1 MRQSAVL
8 CCTIGSTTTKLSP
21 PPFSTRHQTA
31 KRTLRSVVSR
41 SCVCI
46 YVCVYLCVCVCCS
59 SLLFAFP
66 CCIYTFF
73 ASFVSLDL
81 FFPGGGFFLFLLLV
95 SSADHTRHPQPRWRC
110 VCVRRCECGRRTLC
124 RVHVGHHS
132 FQCAAALVKVRL
144 PSPPCCAACV
154 CVGRWREREGGSV
167 CMCVLVWQTK
177 VKLLLLLFNS
187 QLCHFS
193 LLADANHCFACV
205 LVFRGFTAMC

>member
-46 YVCVYLCVCVCCS
+46 YVCVFVCVCICVCVCVCVCCS

-81 FFPGGGFFLFLLLV
+81 FFPWGGG
-95 SSADHTRHPQPRWRC
+95 SSCFCCWFRLQITHVTRSRDGDAFACAGASVDGAHFVVCTWAITPSSVQPLWSKCACHPH
-110 VCVRRCECGRRTLC
+110 
-124 RVHVGHHS
+124 HVV
-132 FQCAAALVKVRL
+132 QR
-144 PSPPCCAACV
+144 ACV
-154 CVGRWREREGGSV
+154 
-167 CMCVLVWQTK
+167 
-177 VKLLLLLFNS
+177 
-187 QLCHFS
+187 
-193 LLADANHCFACV
+193 
-205 LVFRGFTAMC
+205 

>member
-95 SSADHTRHPQPRWRC
+95 SSADYTRHPQPRWRC

-154 CVGRWREREGGSV
+154 CVGR
-167 CMCVLVWQTK
+167 
-177 VKLLLLLFNS
+177 
-187 QLCHFS
+187 
-193 LLADANHCFACV
+193 
-205 LVFRGFTAMC
+205 